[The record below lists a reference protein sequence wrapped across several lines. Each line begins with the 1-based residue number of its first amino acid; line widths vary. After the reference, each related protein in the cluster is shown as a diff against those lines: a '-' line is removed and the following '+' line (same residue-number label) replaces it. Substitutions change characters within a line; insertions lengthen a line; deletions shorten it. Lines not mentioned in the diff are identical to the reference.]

1 MSYYIL
7 HKDGQL
13 VGVSPFVESTQLD
26 IPGVSMIAVDG
37 EVPDLNTSIW
47 DIDTLSLIS
56 NKAVFSKLEFLSR
69 FTMQERIAISMSTD
83 PIVADIMK
91 LFDAAEYIDT
101 MNLQTQQGVGY
112 LSYVGILTSQRVME
126 VLSA

>member
-1 MSYYIL
+1 MYYIL

-13 VGVSPFVESTQLD
+13 VGVSPFVESTQLSV
-26 IPGVSMIAVDG
+26 PGVSIITVDG

-47 DIDTLSLIS
+47 DTDTLSLIS